1 MARKLRYDWL
11 LFVATFA
18 LISLSVVMVYSASS
32 FIAAQRFGD
41 SYYFVS
47 KQVTFVLIGCLI
59 VALMMRVDYHVFEQ
73 PSVVWAMVGASAAA
87 LLFVYVMGA
96 EAKGARRW
104 FGIAGIGI
112 QPSEFAKF
120 AAIAFTA
127 ALLERHMDRIDE
139 PREVLWP
146 VGAMLVILGGLI
158 VIEPDLGTAITLVTA
173 VAVMVFAAGVRWR
186 HVVTGCL
193 LSLPALAALL
203 LVKSYRRT
211 RLTAFLD
218 PWADP
223 QGAGW
228 QTIQSIVSVGRGGVT
243 GLGLMQGIQKRF
255 YLPEPH
261 NDFIYAVVAE
271 ELGMI
276 GAVLVVVAFALIA
289 WRGLVASLNAPDRFG
304 SFLALG
310 LTAMI
315 TFQALLNISVVLAL
329 MPTKGIPLPF
339 VSAGGSS
346 LLVCFLAVG
355 VLLNVSQHASARL

>member
-18 LISLSVVMVYSASS
+18 LISVSVIMVYSASS
-32 FIAAQRFGD
+32 FIAQQRFGD
-41 SYYFVS
+41 SYYFLS
-47 KQVTFVLIGCLI
+47 KQVTFVALGCLI
-59 VALMMRVDYHVFEQ
+59 VAVMMRVDYHVFEQ
-73 PSVVWAMVGASAAA
+73 PSVVWSLVGASVLA
-87 LLFVYVMGA
+87 LLYVYLVGA

-120 AAIAFTA
+120 AAIVFTA
-127 ALLERHMDRIDE
+127 ALLERRMDRVDD
-139 PREVLWP
+139 PREVLAP
-146 VGAMLVILGGLI
+146 VGLMLAVVSGLI
-158 VIEPDLGTAITLVTA
+158 LIEPDLGTAVTLV
-173 VAVMVFAAGVRWR
+173 VAVSVMLFAAGVRWR
-186 HVVTGCL
+186 YVATA
-193 LSLPALAALL
+193 ALAAVPVMGALL
-203 LVKSYRRT
+203 LMKSYRRQ
-211 RLTAFLD
+211 RMLAFLD
-218 PWADP
+218 PWQDP
-223 QGAGW
+223 QGSGW
-228 QTIQSIVSVGRGGVT
+228 QTIQSILAVANGGVT
-243 GLGLMQGIQKRF
+243 GLGLGQGIQKRF

-261 NDFIYAVVAE
+261 NDFIYAVVSE

-276 GAVLVVVAFALIA
+276 GALFVLTAFVLIA

-304 SFLALG
+304 TFLALG

-329 MPTKGIPLPF
+329 LPTKGIPLPF

-346 LLVCFLAVG
+346 LLVGFLAIG